1 MTDNQPRYPG
11 LEPEPE
17 SESGDQPERPQD
29 KTFQPPKPTSK
40 AALAWSLLG
49 TSPICTT
56 QMEPLKENNWKTW
69 SVVIRNLLAQES
81 LDYLLTSTKPE
92 EDVDP
97 KTLR

>member
-1 MTDNQPRYPG
+1 
-11 LEPEPE
+11 
-17 SESGDQPERPQD
+17 
-29 KTFQPPKPTSK
+29 
-40 AALAWSLLG
+40 
-49 TSPICTT
+49 
-56 QMEPLKENNWKTW
+56 MEPLKENNWKTW